1 MTCRIRKAGSRI
13 SIGQELVHVL
23 HWMHAATASPPGVE
37 ATSLQKEGLSGTTLA
52 GTGIETSA
60 FMRIRVSRRLPH
72 SGNTLC
78 SRSRTSSVLHRA
90 PGGAE
95 TEPADDSA
103 GLGASV
109 KYDSP

>member
-1 MTCRIRKAGSRI
+1 
-13 SIGQELVHVL
+13 
-23 HWMHAATASPPGVE
+23 MHATTASPPGVE

-52 GTGIETSA
+52 GTGIAASA
-60 FMRIRVSRRLPH
+60 LMRIRVFRCLPH

-90 PGGAE
+90 SGGVE

-103 GLGASV
+103 GFGASV
-109 KYDSP
+109 KYGGPGSGAGGDSGLAARGGA